1 MILKNGFSSPAARVL
16 SPEQMDHS
24 PPEVTRACLH
34 DLRRINRWLGGHAV
48 LLSLLRRAVPTGE
61 PFTLLDVGAGSGD
74 AGAAVRRHRP
84 EARVIS
90 LDRRWLHVS
99 HAHGNRVSAD
109 AFQLPFYDRAVDVV
123 MCALFLHHFTDREI
137 VHLLRE
143 MSRVSSRNVLVMDL
157 LRHPLAYHFL
167 PSTQWFAG
175 WNDVTVY
182 DGKIS
187 VESAFLPHEL
197 RDLAHRAGLS
207 HAQVRVHHP
216 WFRISLLA
224 PAAPVLEASRHD
236 EVEDEMREKE
246 EEELQSR

>member
-1 MILKNGFSSPAARVL
+1 MFLKNGFSSPAARML

-48 LLSLLRRAVPTGE
+48 LLSLLSRAVPAGE

-74 AGAAVRRHRP
+74 AGAAVRRHHP
-84 EARVIS
+84 EAHVIS
-90 LDRRWLHVS
+90 LDQRWLHVS
-99 HAHGNRVSAD
+99 HAHGDRISAD
-109 AFQLPFYDRAVDVV
+109 AFHLPFRDRAVDVV

-143 MSRVSSRNVLVMDL
+143 MSRVASRSVLVMDL

-167 PSTQWFAG
+167 PSTQWFAR
-175 WNDVTVY
+175 WNDVTVH

-197 RDLAHRAGLS
+197 RDLARRAGLS
-207 HAQVRVHHP
+207 HARVRVHHP
-216 WFRISLLA
+216 WFRVSLLA
-224 PAAPVLEASRHD
+224 AATPLLAASRHD
-236 EVEDEMREKE
+236 EGE
-246 EEELQSR
+246 EEMADKGQVELQTR